1 MEKTEQSTGRRT
13 DVFNFTVAG
22 LQAEKTPELRRK
34 LLYDSTVRGLGLKIE
49 PTDRRTYFWFRRVGK
64 EKKHCWKTLG
74 EFGDLSVQSARD
86 AATKLNEEMATWR
99 ANGFVEGKAPRLENR
114 PELTLHEANEL
125 YVERRLGTH
134 SKNPARR
141 MAETRRLIEIHLGD
155 WKNRKLS
162 AITRTD
168 IRERYAKISKAR
180 PESGTARQKGGAS
193 AARSV
198 VLHLKTLYNWV
209 IDQEKY
215 RGENP
220 AKISK
225 LVKKDEPRT
234 RFLQGDEMERLY
246 AALDADPNQDVRDFV
261 ELALYTGQ
269 RRGDLFAMSWAGPD
283 KDHKYR
289 SKVSLEDATWT
300 IPNPKNKHVH
310 TAVLTPEAME
320 ILERRAKTTAGSP
333 WVFPSDLSECGHAT
347 DYKVQWERIRER
359 AGLNDFKFHD
369 LRHSFA
375 SWLAARNASL
385 LVIGKAVGH
394 DSQQSTN
401 RYSHLALDP
410 VRAAVTAATAA
421 MAAARKSNRKNV
433 APAPKRLALAAKAG
447 Q

>member
-1 MEKTEQSTGRRT
+1 MGKAEQTDGRRT
-13 DVFNFTVAG
+13 DAFNFTVAG

-74 EFGDLSVQSARD
+74 EFGDLSVQAARD

-114 PELTLHEANEL
+114 PELTLGEANEQ
-125 YVERRLGTH
+125 YVEGHLATH
-134 SKNPARR
+134 SKNAGRR
-141 MAETRRLIEIHLGD
+141 MAETRRLVEIHLGD

-162 AITRTD
+162 AMTRTD
-168 IRERYAKISKAR
+168 IRERYAKISKAS
-180 PESGTARQKGGAS
+180 PEPGTARKKGGAS

-198 VLHLKTLYNWV
+198 VLHLKALFNWC

-220 AKISK
+220 AIIGK

-234 RFLQGDEMERLY
+234 RFLHADEMERLY
-246 AALDADPNQDVRDFV
+246 AALDADPNQDVRDFI

-283 KDHKYR
+283 SKDHKHR
-289 SKVSLEDATWT
+289 SKVSLKEKTWT

-310 TAVLTPEAME
+310 TVALTPEALE

-359 AGLNDFKFHD
+359 AKLDDFRFHD
-369 LRHSFA
+369 LRHTYA
-375 SWLAARNASL
+375 SWMAARNASL
-385 LVIGKAVGH
+385 LVIQKAIGH
-394 DSQQSTN
+394 DSQASSA
-401 RYSHLALDP
+401 RYSHVNLDP
-410 VRAAVTAATAA
+410 VRATVNAVTAA
-421 MAAARKSNRKNV
+421 MAAARKS
-433 APAPKRLALAAKAG
+433 
-447 Q
+447 